1 VGTYHHHLVEVV
13 SKWGYIPFINGIV
26 HLRDLSSAVL
36 FTTKYGPPRR
46 ISQKCWKEP
55 GQGGFD
61 GEIINISLGCLRK
74 LWNNSGKFC
83 GFDVD
88 TMGFHEH
95 FMGIHARYSLG
106 FHGRFNGF
114 IS

>member
-26 HLRDLSSAVL
+26 HLRDLSSPVYSPL
-36 FTTKYGPPRR
+36 KYGPSR

-55 GQGGFD
+55 GQCGFD
-61 GEIINISLGCLRK
+61 GEIINISLGFLRK

-88 TMGFHEH
+88 T
-95 FMGIHARYSLG
+95 I
-106 FHGRFNGF
+106 
-114 IS
+114 